1 LDKAGQSLYNTSMTT
16 YQIETATICPM
27 TPQVNGV
34 TIFANMVSAVPW
46 EALSHGPAGPP
57 SPRVGS
63 PNHFEPASSSMV
75 VSSQRQDLPEDSEQ
89 EPTIIRPGCMAADE
103 SLTVLGHLQGLA
115 AGWEGFGVLKT
126 SKERLDKAVIGA
138 SAMGD
143 AETAKELSDFAET
156 LKDVHTPDEAR
167 AAAQSLVPIAQ
178 KTWKLGVVCGRRH
191 QTG

>member
-1 LDKAGQSLYNTSMTT
+1 MDKAGQSLYNTSMTT

-27 TPQVNGV
+27 TPQATGAI
-34 TIFANMVSAVPW
+34 IFANMVSAVPW
-46 EALSHGPAGPP
+46 EALSRGPAGPP
-57 SPRVGS
+57 SLRVGS
-63 PNHFEPASSSMV
+63 PNHFEPASSRV
-75 VSSQRQDLPEDSEQ
+75 VSHSEQDLPEDSEQ

-143 AETAKELSDFAET
+143 EETAKELSDFAET

-178 KTWKLGVVCGRRH
+178 KTWKLGVVCRRRH